1 MGGGNGRE
9 KRGNTT
15 ELEREQEEEQNK
27 HIHTHIGDYDQK
39 YRNALFATESRKAG
53 GPACA
58 ADRYQWVSRFQQPSG
73 QDVCLKW
80 H

>member
-1 MGGGNGRE
+1 MGGGNDGRRDVIQRSWKE
-9 KRGNTT
+9 S
-15 ELEREQEEEQNK
+15 K
-27 HIHTHIGDYDQK
+27 HIHTYIGDYDQK
-39 YRNALFATESRKAG
+39 YRNALFATESREAG